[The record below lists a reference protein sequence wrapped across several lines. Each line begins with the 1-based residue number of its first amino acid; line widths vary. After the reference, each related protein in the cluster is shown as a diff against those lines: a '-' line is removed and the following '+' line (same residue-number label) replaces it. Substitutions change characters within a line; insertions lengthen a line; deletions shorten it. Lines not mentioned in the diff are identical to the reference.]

1 VTDVADSLAAAEREA
16 LADLLL
22 SVGPEAPTLCAG
34 WTARDLAAH
43 LVVRQ
48 ARPDAQLGIV
58 VPPFAGWTER
68 VRQRAARR
76 EYVDL
81 VADVRAGPPWWN
93 PQKIGTVDEATNA
106 LEYLV
111 HHEDVRR
118 AQPGWAPR
126 ELSAADADEVWR
138 RGLSGARLSLRRSP
152 VGIAVARPGLPP
164 VTVREGSPTAT
175 VHGEPVEVTLWAVG
189 RTSVADVSYAGDPD
203 AVAALKALRP
213 RL

>member
-1 VTDVADSLAAAEREA
+1 VTDAVGLAAAEREA

-22 SVGPEAPTLCAG
+22 AVGPDAPTLCQG
-34 WTARDLAAH
+34 WTTRDLAAH

-58 VPPFAGWTER
+58 ASPFSGWTER
-68 VRQRAARR
+68 VRRHATRR
-76 EYVDL
+76 PYADL

-93 PQKIGTVDEATNA
+93 PQMIGPVDEATNA

-118 AQPGWAPR
+118 AQPSWVAR
-126 ELSAADADEVWR
+126 DLTDEDLDEVWK
-138 RGLSGARLSLRRSP
+138 RGVAGARLSLRRSP
-152 VGIAVARPGLPP
+152 VGIALARPGASP
-164 VTVREGSPTAT
+164 VTVRSGSPLAT
-175 VHGEPVEVTLWAVG
+175 VHGDPVELTLWAVG
-189 RTSVADVSYAGDPD
+189 RTSVADVSYSGDPD
-203 AVAALKALRP
+203 AVAALTSLRP

>member
-1 VTDVADSLAAAEREA
+1 MTDADNLAVTEREE

-22 SVGPEAPTLCAG
+22 AVGPDAPTLCAG
-34 WTARDLAAH
+34 WSTRDLAAH

-76 EYVDL
+76 PYVDL
-81 VADVRAGPPWWN
+81 VSDVRAGPPWWN
-93 PQKIGTVDEATNA
+93 PQRLGPVDEATNA
-106 LEYLV
+106 VEYLV

-118 AQPGWAPR
+118 AQPSWGAR
-126 ELSAADADEVWR
+126 DLSDAVLDEVWKR
-138 RGLSGARLSLRRSP
+138 VLTAARLSLRRSP
-152 VGIAVARPGLPP
+152 VGIALASPGVPP
-164 VTVREGSPTAT
+164 VTVHEGTPTAT
-175 VHGEPVEVTLWAVG
+175 VHGDPVELTLWAVG
-189 RTSVADVSYAGDPD
+189 RTSVADVRFSGDPE
-203 AVAALKALRP
+203 AVTALRAFRP